1 MRSCR
6 SPTSRRRRP
15 RPFQAHEVAL
25 CATLVQGVAQNVWAY
40 PRSSGSRTTWT
51 TRQTASRLAS
61 LNQIRRARSQDYRR
75 SDDPGAPCNAYYQQV
90 PSTEPNSQPQTH
102 TNPQPPNPPTPQPPT
117 PNPPTPQPP
126 TNQNPNQPKPQ
137 PTKTPTNQ
145 TPTPTSHPPKLK
157 ATIPNPN
164 NSTQTH
170 PIASLPKCLK
180 SPNNLLRTRASFDAA
195 Y

>member
-102 TNPQPPNPPTPQPPT
+102 TNHPNLNPPNPNLQQTSPKPTPQNQHPKT
-117 PNPPTPQPP
+117 NTNQPN
-126 TNQNPNQPKPQ
+126 TNQNQHQPKPT
-137 PTKTPTNQ
+137 PTKTNTNQ
-145 TPTPTSHPPKLK
+145 TQHQ
-157 ATIPNPN
+157 PNPKPTKPKTNQTQNLN
-164 NSTQTH
+164 NQPQPNTNQNQHQTT
-170 PIASLPKCLK
+170 K
-180 SPNNLLRTRASFDAA
+180 
-195 Y
+195 

>member
-102 TNPQPPNPPTPQPPT
+102 TNPPNLKPTPT
-117 PNPPTPQPP
+117 
-126 TNQNPNQPKPQ
+126 PNQPKPQ
-137 PTKTPTNQ
+137 PTK